1 MNNQGLSEGSLRH
14 SHRETHAVRRK
25 PAPAALQEL
34 ARKLVERS
42 SSDLVLRQRLDLDR
56 LETPLKRGTFYVM
69 ENEGRAD
76 PGFLVF
82 LPGKPPV
89 YCQFRRGRDGS
100 YFVANTLRLRV
111 STTLG
116 EGGGTI
122 LIATLDDVLHTLRL
136 EDVWMWR
143 GEAMAESQPFSR
155 RREKLKEFVERHWI
169 PDARLLGG
177 IFTTVANPISFEV
190 FSKKSMEGVN
200 SIDIIPEAAGKRRMY
215 MWLEERANVQ
225 VGPAGVK
232 QDRKPIGAPA
242 PASTSAPAP
251 ETTIV
256 SSAQPPV
263 PPQAPK
269 QVSRRARAVPVEKMP
284 DIYDLFDESGMPISR
299 ASVQIFSLSQQ
310 LRAACQTQKE
320 AWVTANWRPE
330 FGGYEIT
337 AIA

>member
-82 LPGKPPV
+82 LPGKPAV

-100 YFVANTLRLRV
+100 YFVANTLRLRA
-111 STTLG
+111 STSLG

-143 GEAMAESQPFSR
+143 GEAVAETQPFSR

-177 IFTTVANPISFEV
+177 IFTSVANPISFEA
-190 FSKKSMEGVN
+190 FSTKSMEGVN
-200 SIDIIPEAAGKRRMY
+200 SIDIIPEAAGRRRMY

-232 QDRKPIGAPA
+232 QDRKPTMAPPAASTPQTIIVESKPSSAAPA
-242 PASTSAPAP
+242 K
-251 ETTIV
+251 
-256 SSAQPPV
+256 PP
-263 PPQAPK
+263 

-284 DIYDLFDESGMPISR
+284 DIYDLYGEDGIPISR
-299 ASVQIFSLSQQ
+299 ASVQMFSLSQQ
-310 LRAACQTQKE
+310 LRVACQAQKE
-320 AWVTANWRPE
+320 AWVTATWRSE

-337 AIA
+337 ALV